1 MQPRHVIPG
10 FAVSAWRHPYVP
22 AALLTLAMLAACSPR
37 AAEPLADEYLRFPE
51 YVDPPA
57 PRDTLAPVRDL
68 IPWDTVPPRIAPEE
82 AHVTAGV
89 EILPHAPPVL
99 HAGASVRDAQ
109 GRLASAGTLCLLWG
123 SACTAPRTLAP
134 CGPP

>member
-68 IPWDTVPPRIAPEE
+68 IPWDTVPPGLRGHALP
-82 AHVTAGV
+82 AGA
-89 EILPHAPPVL
+89 PHAPLQGLSPRVDL
-99 HAGASVRDAQ
+99 RRPGGRSV
-109 GRLASAGTLCLLWG
+109 
-123 SACTAPRTLAP
+123 PRRVIREQ
-134 CGPP
+134 